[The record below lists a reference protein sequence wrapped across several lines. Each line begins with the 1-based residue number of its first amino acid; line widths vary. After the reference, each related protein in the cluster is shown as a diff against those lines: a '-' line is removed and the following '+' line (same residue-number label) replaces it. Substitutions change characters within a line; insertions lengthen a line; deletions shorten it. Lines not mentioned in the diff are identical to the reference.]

1 MNPVQPATAKYNHL
15 VLLFSLV
22 TFSFLICADWVEI
35 IDDAYIYFR
44 YVYNLVN
51 GHGYVYNQGE
61 SVEATTSLTW
71 SLLLALTNLM
81 TIPSDLGARIL
92 GYLCGICIIIFLW
105 FELRKVNLPTGL
117 LLLILVLFVTNRSF
131 YASIMMGL
139 ETGLYSLMLV
149 LIFFAS
155 DRYPKSANYR
165 ILFGV
170 LGLFLFLT
178 RPEAILILILIIA
191 GVHFYGFDSKKQSIA
206 FVIIIISGVLL
217 IGLWRYIVFDDF
229 LPNSVRAKSL
239 SFQSLGYFYILLP
252 RLAVGSVYIAK
263 WFLSAPLLILPA
275 LIGVKFLVA
284 HFSFKIFVAA
294 SIIITGISTAL
305 LNSGDWMPFNRL
317 LTPYLPIVT
326 ILSGISLGG
335 ILQNQKRL
343 SLKQI
348 NFLST
353 TSVFLIVIYC
363 LWTVLPISFFKS
375 NLWPAGTCYVDAG
388 KLLHPYLTQESVI
401 APEAIGIIGYELMDV
416 KVLDFFGL
424 TEPYI
429 ASNGTLPRAIYNMGK
444 HHYEYT
450 MTKQPEIFFFHSELR
465 NHIHYLNKWGYSEKY
480 STYKLTNEHGE
491 LTVGIEN
498 SLVDSLLPPLRY
510 GFDINNIST
519 EGIDRN
525 PAATWPFGE
534 K

>member
-71 SLLLALTNLM
+71 TLLLALTNLM

-105 FELRKVNLPTGL
+105 FELRKVNLPTSL
-117 LLLILVLFVTNRSF
+117 LLLILVLFVTNRGF

-178 RPEAILILILIIA
+178 RPEAIIILILIIA
-191 GVHFYGFDSKKQSIA
+191 GVHYFGFDSKKQSIA
-206 FVIIIISGVLL
+206 FVIIIISVVLL

-239 SFQSLGYFYILLP
+239 SFQSLG
-252 RLAVGSVYIAK
+252 
-263 WFLSAPLLILPA
+263 
-275 LIGVKFLVA
+275 
-284 HFSFKIFVAA
+284 
-294 SIIITGISTAL
+294 
-305 LNSGDWMPFNRL
+305 
-317 LTPYLPIVT
+317 
-326 ILSGISLGG
+326 
-335 ILQNQKRL
+335 
-343 SLKQI
+343 
-348 NFLST
+348 
-353 TSVFLIVIYC
+353 
-363 LWTVLPISFFKS
+363 
-375 NLWPAGTCYVDAG
+375 
-388 KLLHPYLTQESVI
+388 
-401 APEAIGIIGYELMDV
+401 
-416 KVLDFFGL
+416 
-424 TEPYI
+424 
-429 ASNGTLPRAIYNMGK
+429 
-444 HHYEYT
+444 
-450 MTKQPEIFFFHSELR
+450 
-465 NHIHYLNKWGYSEKY
+465 
-480 STYKLTNEHGE
+480 
-491 LTVGIEN
+491 
-498 SLVDSLLPPLRY
+498 
-510 GFDINNIST
+510 
-519 EGIDRN
+519 
-525 PAATWPFGE
+525 
-534 K
+534 